1 MNPNQ
6 AIADTDA
13 LVAAY
18 LRERGGLVR
27 QLELNKTLSDP
38 GRKELTG
45 RVASIDKT
53 LADLGAAPVE
63 KVATPAPETAPPK
76 MRTTKGQE

>member
-1 MNPNQ
+1 MNPDQ

-53 LADLGAAPVE
+53 LAELGAPVE